1 MQAHLSAHP
10 GLGSGQEVCRAHPC
24 FDGAEWML
32 NRLPAYSHRL
42 GCPFQPLLHGLQYR
56 LMLPSC
62 HAPLW
67 TWRACGF
74 ERALLATRAPIAMQI
89 QPFLFTRKAPYQAL
103 SGGTLIFVG
112 ACVVNEVCFAKPTF
126 SRGIGGQVLGH
137 DHIDAGLCARQDF
150 FAFEV
155 TTISNDC
162 QRCSANRVSR
172 LPAH

>member
-1 MQAHLSAHP
+1 MLYARTCKLISVLTRALVLVRKCVAPIHALMVPNGCST
-10 GLGSGQEVCRAHPC
+10 VCR
-24 FDGAEWML
+24 
-32 NRLPAYSHRL
+32 R
-42 GCPFQPLLHGLQYR
+42 
-56 LMLPSC
+56 
-62 HAPLW
+62 
-67 TWRACGF
+67 
-74 ERALLATRAPIAMQI
+74 I
-89 QPFLFTRKAPYQAL
+89 QAL

-112 ACVVNEVCFAKPTF
+112 ACVVNEFCFAKPTF

-150 FAFEV
+150 FTFEV